1 MPRNTKSPM
10 RIVVPLVV
18 LIAGIGVA
26 ILAAKTSTKKSP
38 NTTNT
43 PDSQVETPET
53 GVDSTESPEQ
63 VQPIEPEAAPEAAPD
78 EPKATEQPDSDE
90 ANQPADQPLDRTP
103 LMVRTLDTQ
112 PDLPALGSL
121 DADSGY
127 EIEAVLS
134 PYGLGIDSLRLTGYF
149 ETLENKEH
157 VLVQKTRAIDTGG
170 VVSSAVPFALTA
182 VIVNGQRLDLTS
194 GPKGEPVW
202 KHAPDRGLGAY
213 DAIIETDDGSP
224 VLLIERTI
232 SVAQNSHVVEI
243 HQRAVNLS
251 KSPVSIEWIHSGPI
265 TLGPDSGGY
274 GGDKRRLRFG
284 YWLNPKSQAGDTA
297 VLSNKYTTPFRSLAG
312 LTKDNGAYV
321 IPLKRD
327 LWPNPRSVKAGD
339 RLVWYGLTQ
348 RYFGVAFH
356 PLIDPAGPD
365 RLFRV
370 QRMSRIAGL
379 EPGTPLSAG
388 RGELIKKTVVLT
400 LVESEQEHIL
410 PGGAASFDVG
420 LFAGPLSRP
429 VINAEPL
436 PKALGLQGLVLYNF
450 GGMCA
455 FFTFQPLAHLLLA
468 ILHFLHTVTGDWAI
482 GIIILVIIVRS
493 CLHPVTRWSQIKM
506 QRFGAQMQ
514 GIAPKQKKI
523 KEKYADDPKR
533 MQAEMTK
540 LWREEG
546 INPAGMLG
554 CLPMMLQSP
563 VWIALYATLFFAVEL
578 RHQPAF
584 YGIFQ
589 SAFGG
594 WQFLADLSRSD
605 NAIPLGRNFDLG
617 IMHID
622 AINILPI
629 LMGFVFYF
637 HQKYLTPPTAT
648 SMTSDQE
655 STQKMIKLMTI
666 FMFPIFMYAAPS
678 GLALYFVTNSSLA
691 IVENKWIR
699 AHMNKHGLLDP
710 DKIRES
716 IQAKREARQTN
727 GFMARL
733 KKAASEQQKQQEA
746 SKRMMRRV
754 KNTAPERT
762 EPNYKKKKPKK

>member
-1 MPRNTKSPM
+1 M

-26 ILAAKTSTKKSP
+26 ILAAQTNPKKQSTTAA
-38 NTTNT
+38 NNT
-43 PDSQVETPET
+43 PDSQVQPPET
-53 GVDSTESPEQ
+53 GVDSTDSPEQ
-63 VQPIEPEAAPEAAPD
+63 VQPDESQADPTATPD
-78 EPKATEQPDSDE
+78 DNETTNQPDPGGKSQAID
-90 ANQPADQPLDRTP
+90 PTP
-103 LMVRTLDTQ
+103 LTVRTLETQ
-112 PDLPALGSL
+112 PDLPILGSL

-127 EIEAVLS
+127 EIEAILS
-134 PYGLGIDSLRLTGYF
+134 PYGLGIESLRLTGYF
-149 ETLENKEH
+149 ETLEDKEH
-157 VLVQKTRAIDTGG
+157 VLVQKTREIDTGG
-170 VVSSAVPFALTA
+170 IVSSAVPFALTA

-202 KHAPDRGLGAY
+202 THAPDRAPGAFN
-213 DAIIETDDGSP
+213 AIVETDDGTP
-224 VLLIERTI
+224 VVLIERTI
-232 SVAQNSHVVEI
+232 SVAPDSHVVEI

-251 KSPVSIEWIHSGPI
+251 KSPVTVEWIHSGPI
-265 TLGPDSGGY
+265 TLGPDTGGY

-297 VLSNKYTTPFRSLAG
+297 VLSSKYTTPFRSLVG
-312 LTKDNGAYV
+312 LRKENGAYV
-321 IPLKRD
+321 IPLKSD
-327 LWPNPRSVKAGD
+327 LWPNTKSEKAGD
-339 RLVWYGLTQ
+339 RLVWFGLTQ

-356 PLIDPAGPD
+356 PLIDPAGPN
-365 RLFRV
+365 RLFPV
-370 QRMSRIAGL
+370 QRVTRVAGL
-379 EPGTPLSAG
+379 EPGTPINAS
-388 RGELIKKTVVLT
+388 RGELTNKTVVLT
-400 LVESEQEHIL
+400 LIESESRYIA

-436 PKALGLQGLVLYNF
+436 PEALGLQGLVLYNF

-455 FFTFQPLAHLLLA
+455 FCTFQPLAHLLLA
-468 ILHFLHTVTGDWAI
+468 ILHLLHTITGDWAI
-482 GIIILVIIVRS
+482 GIIILVIIVRT

-523 KEKYADDPKR
+523 KEKYGDDPKR
-533 MQAEMTK
+533 MQQEMTK

-554 CLPMMLQSP
+554 CLPMLLQSP

-584 YGIFQ
+584 YGVFQ

-605 NAIPLGRNFDLG
+605 NAIPLGKGFSLFG
-617 IMHID
+617 VAHID
-622 AINILPI
+622 AINVLP
-629 LMGFVFYF
+629 LMMGFVFYF
-637 HQKYLTPPTAT
+637 HQKYLTPPTTT
-648 SMTSDQE
+648 SLSPEQE
-655 STQKMIKLMTI
+655 STQKMVKIMSVFL
-666 FMFPIFMYAAPS
+666 FPIFMYAAPS

-691 IVENKWIR
+691 IIENKWIR

-716 IQAKREARQTN
+716 VQAKREARQTG

-733 KKAASEQQKQQEA
+733 KSAAADQQKQQEA

-754 KNTAPERT
+754 KNVAPERT
-762 EPNYKKKKPKK
+762 EPNYKKKPKK

>member
-1 MPRNTKSPM
+1 M

-18 LIAGIGVA
+18 LIAGVGVA
-26 ILAAKTSTKKSP
+26 ILAAQANPKKPSTP
-38 NTTNT
+38 APTTT
-43 PDSQVETPET
+43 PDAQIETPET
-53 GVDSTESPEQ
+53 GADSIDPPEQ
-63 VQPIEPEAAPEAAPD
+63 VGHAEPQADANADSDDPVATDQPDPGAAPQ
-78 EPKATEQPDSDE
+78 T
-90 ANQPADQPLDRTP
+90 LDRTP
-103 LMVRTLDTQ
+103 LMVRTQETQ
-112 PDLPALGSL
+112 PDLPILGSL

-134 PYGLGIDSLRLTGYF
+134 PFGLGLESLRLTGYF
-149 ETLENKEH
+149 EKLENKEH
-157 VLVQKTRAIDTGG
+157 VLVQETRDIDTGG
-170 VVSSAVPFALTA
+170 VVSTAVPFALTA

-194 GPKGEPVW
+194 GPSGEPVW
-202 KHAPDRGLGAY
+202 KHAPDRSPGAF
-213 DAIIETDDGSP
+213 DAIIETEEGSP

-232 SVAQNSHVVEI
+232 SVEKDSHIVEI

-251 KSPVSIEWIHSGPI
+251 RAPMTIEWIHSGPI
-265 TLGPDSGGY
+265 TLGPDTGGY
-274 GGDKRRLRFG
+274 GGDKRRVRFG

-297 VLSNKYTTPFRSLAG
+297 VLSSKYTTPFNALAG
-312 LTKDNGAYV
+312 VTKNNGSYI

-327 LWPNPRSVKAGD
+327 LWPNAKSIKAGD
-339 RLVWYGLTQ
+339 RLVWFGLTR

-356 PLIDPAGPD
+356 PLVDPDGPD
-365 RLFRV
+365 RLFPI
-370 QRMSRIAGL
+370 QRLSRIAGL
-379 EPGTPLSAG
+379 EPGTPANASRSDLTA
-388 RGELIKKTVVLT
+388 KTIVLT
-400 LVESEQEHIL
+400 LVESEPRYIA

-455 FFTFQPLAHLLLA
+455 FCTFQPLAHLLLA
-468 ILHFLHTVTGDWAI
+468 ILHLLHSITGDWAI
-482 GIIILVIIVRS
+482 GIIILVIIVRT
-493 CLHPVTRWSQIKM
+493 CLHPVTRWSQIKL

-514 GIAPKQKKI
+514 AIAPKQKKI
-523 KEKYADDPKR
+523 KEKYGDDPKR
-533 MQAEMTK
+533 MQQEMTK

-554 CLPMMLQSP
+554 CLPMLLQSP

-584 YGIFQ
+584 YGVFQ
-589 SAFGG
+589 NLFGG
-594 WQFLADLSRSD
+594 WTFLADLSRSD
-605 NAIPLGRNFDLG
+605 NAIPLGSGFSLFG
-617 IMHID
+617 IAHID
-622 AINILPI
+622 AINVLPL
-629 LMGFVFYF
+629 LMGLVFYF
-637 HQKYLTPPTAT
+637 HQKYLTPPSMAT
-648 SMTSDQE
+648 MTPEQE
-655 STQKMIKLMTI
+655 SQQKMIKIMMLFI
-666 FMFPIFMYAAPS
+666 FPIFMYAAPS
-678 GLALYFVTNSSLA
+678 GLALYFVTNSTLA

-699 AHMNKHGLLDP
+699 AHMDKHGLLDA

-716 IQAKREARQTN
+716 VQAKREARKSN

-733 KKAASEQQKQQEA
+733 KQAAEEQQKQQEA

-762 EPNYKKKKPKK
+762 ERNFKKKKPKR